1 MKFMTSE
8 ILEILEEGQLY
19 RLTYAAGW
27 ALSHERLGD
36 RSDRETPSGSLDLE
50 KLKAVLTG
58 RLRHESLAALFN
70 ITASGK
76 STALDR
82 FTCTN

>member
-1 MKFMTSE
+1 M
-8 ILEILEEGQLY
+8 
-19 RLTYAAGW
+19 
-27 ALSHERLGD
+27 
-36 RSDRETPSGSLDLE
+36 SDKGIVRTGKPPSDSLDLE

-70 ITASGK
+70 VTASGK

>member
-1 MKFMTSE
+1 MRRVGLCLMSDKGIVRT
-8 ILEILEEGQLY
+8 GQPP
-19 RLTYAAGW
+19 
-27 ALSHERLGD
+27 
-36 RSDRETPSGSLDLE
+36 SDSLDLE

-70 ITASGK
+70 VTASGK

>member
-27 ALSHERLGD
+27 ALSHER
-36 RSDRETPSGSLDLE
+36 
-50 KLKAVLTG
+50 
-58 RLRHESLAALFN
+58 
-70 ITASGK
+70 
-76 STALDR
+76 
-82 FTCTN
+82 

>member
-1 MKFMTSE
+1 MTSE
-8 ILEILEEGQLY
+8 ILEILEEGQLQ

-27 ALSHERLGD
+27 ALSHEQLGD
-36 RSDRETPSGSLDLE
+36 RSDRETPSDSLDLE
-50 KLKAVLTG
+50 NLKAVLTG
-58 RLRHESLAALFN
+58 RLCHKPSTALFN
-70 ITASGK
+70 VTASGK